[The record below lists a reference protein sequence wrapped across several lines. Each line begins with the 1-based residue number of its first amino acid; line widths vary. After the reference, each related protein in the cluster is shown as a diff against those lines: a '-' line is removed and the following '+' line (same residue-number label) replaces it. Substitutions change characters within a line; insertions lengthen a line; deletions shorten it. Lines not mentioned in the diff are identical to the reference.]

1 MEIIAPILSL
11 SLFFGLAYFTWFK
24 LFDTSTNKG
33 LLLTGM
39 FVAIIRIIGPIVSFI
54 CVAYI
59 VWNRPFLENNEKYKR
74 IIFFGLIGLF
84 GVFYPLSNPA
94 IVYTIYRVFR
104 TDSRISNQIEE
115 SQKRDAEKLEAEKLK
130 TKKQLEAGIGTLKN
144 KPFKYE
150 VDVWLYFVNAI
161 ASYFMMLLSLGIAGP
176 WVICKWGRFHASKS
190 IIDGKSLVFKG
201 NPKEFLP
208 SYLIILL
215 LIIVTCG
222 IYAIWAGP
230 KFMKWYWENFDFQ
243 E

>member
-1 MEIIAPILSL
+1 MEIIGIVLAFLVLPA
-11 SLFFGLAYFTWFK
+11 AYFTWFK
-24 LFDTSTNKG
+24 LVDTSTNKG
-33 LLLTGM
+33 LLLTGL
-39 FVAIIRIIGPIVSFI
+39 FVGIIPIIGYIVSII

-74 IIFFGLIGLF
+74 IIFFGLIGLVL
-84 GVFYPLSNPA
+84 GSPA
-94 IVYTIYRVFR
+94 LVYTIYRVFR

-190 IIDGKSLVFKG
+190 RIDGKSLVFKG

>member
-1 MEIIAPILSL
+1 MEIIGIVLAFLVFPA
-11 SLFFGLAYFTWFK
+11 AYFTWFK
-24 LFDTSTNKG
+24 LVDTSTNKG
-33 LLLTGM
+33 LLLTGL
-39 FVAIIRIIGPIVSFI
+39 FVGIIPIIGYIVSII

-74 IIFFGLIGLF
+74 IIFFGLIGLVL
-84 GVFYPLSNPA
+84 GSPA
-94 IVYTIYRVFR
+94 LVYTIYRVFR
-104 TDSRISNQIEE
+104 TDSGISNQIEE

-215 LIIVTCG
+215 LTIVTFG

-230 KFMKWYWENFDFQ
+230 KIIKWYWENFDFQ